1 MRFQQTD
8 NRLIKYIYDI
18 QRERLKKQRELQER
32 EEELR
37 MEISAQKG
45 QLVSESPESVE

>member
-1 MRFQQTD
+1 MDAFFS
-8 NRLIKYIYDI
+8 RLIKYIYDI

-45 QLVSESPESVE
+45 QLVGENPESAE